1 MERKQRFLGAFLS
14 QGEMDIAGSGTDAV
28 GDTMNGGKIYLHGD
42 AGDAAGYAM
51 WGGAL
56 YIRGNAGSRAGV
68 HMKATALLLIG
79 GCAGPFLGEYQ
90 AGGTIVVLGLGSS
103 EPLPG
108 PSACAGMHGGRIFL
122 RGSIEKSELS
132 AHVAIHA
139 ATAEDMRFVM
149 PHLENASQRFG
160 WDLAEVLSIP
170 FTVLTPQTHRPY
182 KTMYTA
188 I

>member
-1 MERKQRFLGAFLS
+1 ME
-14 QGEMDIAGSGTDAV
+14 IACSGVDAV
-28 GDTMNGGKIYLHGD
+28 GDTMNGGRIYLHGD

-68 HMKATALLLIG
+68 HIKATALLLIG

-90 AGGTIVVLGLGSS
+90 AGGTIVVLGLGRSG
-103 EPLPG
+103 PLLG

-122 RGSIEKSELS
+122 RGGAENLALPGHI
-132 AHVAIHA
+132 AVNA
-139 ATAEDMRFVM
+139 ATAEDMLFVK
-149 PHLENASQRFG
+149 PHLENAGERFG
-160 WDLAEVLSIP
+160 WDLAEVLNAP

-188 I
+188 T

>member
-1 MERKQRFLGAFLS
+1 
-14 QGEMDIAGSGTDAV
+14 MDITRGGMDAV

-68 HMKATALLLIG
+68 HIKATALLLIG
-79 GCAGPFLGEYQ
+79 GCAGEFLGEYQ

-103 EPLPG
+103 GPLLG

-122 RGSIEKSELS
+122 RGSAQGVELP
-132 AHVAIHA
+132 AHIAARA
-139 ATAEDMRFVM
+139 ATEEDMRLIM
-149 PHLENASQRFG
+149 PHLEHASGRFG
-160 WDLAEVLSIP
+160 WDLAEVLSVP
-170 FTVLTPQTHRPY
+170 FTVLTPRTHRPY

-188 I
+188 H